1 MAGVNLLKQ
10 IRREEVVEQAA
21 VSSGGASLSDI
32 GAADKIKLV
41 LFAAGFAGF
50 FLIGGYVKDTH
61 LPRKLEEPQARVA
74 EISAQ
79 IAATNAKKSQLTEL
93 EKELQENETRI
104 TELRNKIAVINR
116 IKNSNRDKIVRMVD
130 YIVNQM
136 PEPIWISELKVE
148 AKAGS
153 NVELRGYSVNH
164 QTISAF
170 FTKLENGVFF
180 AKWEL
185 IDATREKLKLNDN
198 KEFDASRFELKAQ
211 VSEVQ

>member
-10 IRREEVVEQAA
+10 VRSEQVVEQSA
-21 VSSGGASLSDI
+21 VSAGGASLADI
-32 GAADKIKLV
+32 SASDKIKLV
-41 LFAAGFAGF
+41 LFAVGLGGF
-50 FLIGGYVKDTH
+50 FLIRGYVSDTY
-61 LPRKLEEPQARVA
+61 LPAKLEAPQAQVA
-74 EISAQ
+74 EISQQ

-116 IKNSNRDKIVRMVD
+116 IKNSNRDKVVRMVD

-153 NVELRGYSVNH
+153 DVDLKGYSVNH

-170 FTKLENGVFF
+170 FSRLENGVFF
-180 AKWEL
+180 AQWQL
-185 IDATREKLKLNDN
+185 IDATREKVKRNDD
-198 KEFDASRFELKAQ
+198 KEFDASSFILKAQ
-211 VSEVQ
+211 VSEVP